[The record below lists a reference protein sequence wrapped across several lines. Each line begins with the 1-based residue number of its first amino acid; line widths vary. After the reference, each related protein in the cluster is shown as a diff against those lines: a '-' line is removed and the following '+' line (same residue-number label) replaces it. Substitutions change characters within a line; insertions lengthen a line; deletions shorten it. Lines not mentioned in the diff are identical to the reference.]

1 LAFCELLQ
9 SVYAELGFSVAR
21 VRLADRPPVRTGSD
35 AVWDKAEGALHSAL
49 KAAGLEYDMNSGDGA
64 FYGPKIEFYMKDAI
78 GREWQCGTLQVDFN
92 LPERLGAEY
101 VGEDGQKH
109 RPVMLHRAVLGS
121 LHRFLGILIEHYIGK
136 FPLWLAPVQAVVC
149 TITNDAED
157 YAREVHA
164 ALDAAGIR
172 AQLDVRAEKINSKIR
187 DHSLQK
193 VPLILVVGKKEAEG
207 RSVALRRLG
216 GEAQEMM
223 SLDDAVKNL
232 VVEAT
237 PPDLRKA

>member
-1 LAFCELLQ
+1 MIE
-9 SVYAELGFSVAR
+9 
-21 VRLADRPPVRTGSD
+21 
-35 AVWDKAEGALHSAL
+35 
-49 KAAGLEYDMNSGDGA
+49 DGA
-64 FYGPKIEFYMKDAI
+64 
-78 GREWQCGTLQVDFN
+78 
-92 LPERLGAEY
+92 
-101 VGEDGQKH
+101 
-109 RPVMLHRAVLGS
+109 
-121 LHRFLGILIEHYIGK
+121 GK
-136 FPLWLAPVQAVVC
+136 FPLWLSPVQAVVC

-164 ALDAAGIR
+164 ALDTAGIR

-223 SLDDAVKNL
+223 SLADAVTNL